1 MAAKVHSTMSLRSEI
16 ALRIHLKN
24 HIGFVLVA
32 DTSERIVQLLRDCR
46 ARIAKDF
53 HAVLPGADRVSW

>member
-1 MAAKVHSTMSLRSEI
+1 MFSRSEI
-16 ALRIHLKN
+16 ALRIDLKN

-32 DTSERIVQLLRDCR
+32 DTPERIVQLLRDCR